1 MKKIILLVL
10 ITSSNFVIAQAKW
23 FTPYTDSIA
32 LVKDGNIVSEKF
44 IKDVRKI
51 KPNINFDVKT
61 ILHTTPYL
69 IYYDGKE
76 KTANLP
82 LWSQVI
88 QEQQQFFYEVAG
100 SELEGKKA
108 FGYFFNGFYLPHELG
123 HALQEIIEG
132 NLNGSYENEYFA
144 NTVAI
149 LWWKKNGREK
159 ELKECYESAKIMWGK
174 LPNPIPEGMTIQE
187 YFSKNYEK
195 ASENPYVYGYMQF
208 KQFILIYEDKKLP
221 NFDNFIQSYLDKN

>member
-10 ITSSNFVIAQAKW
+10 ITSNNFVIAQAKW

-88 QEQQQFFYEVAG
+88 QEQQQFF
-100 SELEGKKA
+100 L
-108 FGYFFNGFYLPHELG
+108 
-123 HALQEIIEG
+123 
-132 NLNGSYENEYFA
+132 
-144 NTVAI
+144 
-149 LWWKKNGREK
+149 
-159 ELKECYESAKIMWGK
+159 
-174 LPNPIPEGMTIQE
+174 
-187 YFSKNYEK
+187 
-195 ASENPYVYGYMQF
+195 
-208 KQFILIYEDKKLP
+208 
-221 NFDNFIQSYLDKN
+221 